1 MAETLLLHGAQA
13 ILGGLIP
20 LVTQPITQQIS
31 LARGFKKD
39 LTKLQTRLENIQDLL
54 RDAENRQ
61 LRDAENRQIAT
72 VTLKKLLKRL
82 KSVACDL
89 ENVLGEFAYEAL
101 RRKLEVGN
109 RKRDKIIGQTTLL
122 FNGSSANLFHQD
134 KQSVCIIYGTSGD
147 DGRTAVVAER
157 EIIPLK
163 KKVWEMVVCLSLLI
177 LEVNKLNVH
186 KLESTRS
193 NGLRMM
199 NFGRQY
205 ARFLEFT
212 TSFSC
217 FIYWASGDNGRT
229 VVATPHEMTL
239 LKKKVS
245 YVEFTASLHVVTSI
259 NVLNIGLKPTN
270 LRMPAVICKIKE
282 KQYTPNCGLL
292 IPSYSIWIKLNNFL
306 LCYQIYSGTKQ
317 HRRMQLQGNP
327 SRLLSRLGRKPRTRV
342 ESFVLF
348 SIAFDL
354 KPSAWRSYCAP
365 IAFACRGSSY
375 LNFAVLNLK
384 F

>member
-13 ILGGLIP
+13 ILGGLMP

-31 LARGFKKD
+31 LARGFEKD
-39 LTKLQTRLENIQDLL
+39 LTKLQTRLENIQDL
-54 RDAENRQ
+54 

-82 KSVACDL
+82 KSVACDA

-109 RKRDKIIGQTTLL
+109 RKRDKIIVQPTLL

-134 KQSVCIIYGTSGD
+134 KPSVCIIYGTSGD

-163 KKVWEMVVCLSLLI
+163 KK
-177 LEVNKLNVH
+177 
-186 KLESTRS
+186 
-193 NGLRMM
+193 

-217 FIYWASGDNGRT
+217 FIYWASGGNGRT

-239 LKKKVS
+239 LKEKVC
-245 YVEFTASLHVVTSI
+245 A
-259 NVLNIGLKPTN
+259 
-270 LRMPAVICKIKE
+270 
-282 KQYTPNCGLL
+282 
-292 IPSYSIWIKLNNFL
+292 WLNNFL

-327 SRLLSRLGRKPRTRV
+327 SRLLSRLGRKPGTRV

-375 LNFAVLNLK
+375 LNFAFLNLK